1 MTDDG
6 MSTRMGRITQNLV
19 GQTLGAQMLDH
30 RNTTRTS
37 VAARPGS
44 EGDVTFGKPVVGD
57 HEASKASREM
67 STDRGEARY
76 QQVATK

>member
-1 MTDDG
+1 

-30 RNTTRTS
+30 RNTGHVPVLLPR
-37 VAARPGS
+37 GS

-57 HEASKASREM
+57 HEASKASRKM